1 MKAKRSA
8 VLCLG
13 LLLMTML
20 AVWSQT
26 SDVKGPVCPPL
37 EDADM
42 QSSLEKDMTW
52 VRADWNA
59 DSKLWDIRCEEM
71 NSLANLP
78 MGYPMNARNGVG
90 NANIVSNR
98 PAANRPAKRRPHEE

>member
-13 LLLMTML
+13 LLLLTML

-26 SDVKGPVCPPL
+26 GDVGRAVCPPL

-42 QSSLEKDMTW
+42 QSMLEKDMTW

-59 DSKLWDIRCEEM
+59 DSKLWDIRCSEM

-78 MGYPMNARNGVG
+78 AGFPMNARNAV
-90 NANIVSNR
+90 ANS
-98 PAANRPAKRRPHEE
+98 PAANRPAKRKPHEEE

>member
-1 MKAKRSA
+1 MKGKRSA

-13 LLLMTML
+13 LLLLTML

-26 SDVKGPVCPPL
+26 GDTGRAVCPPL
-37 EDADM
+37 EDAEM
-42 QSSLEKDMTW
+42 QAMLEKDTTW

-59 DSKLWDIRCEEM
+59 DSKLWDIRCSEM

-78 MGYPMNARNGVG
+78 AGYPMNAMNTAG
-90 NANIVSNR
+90 NSR
-98 PAANRPAKRRPHEE
+98 PAANRPVKRRPHEE